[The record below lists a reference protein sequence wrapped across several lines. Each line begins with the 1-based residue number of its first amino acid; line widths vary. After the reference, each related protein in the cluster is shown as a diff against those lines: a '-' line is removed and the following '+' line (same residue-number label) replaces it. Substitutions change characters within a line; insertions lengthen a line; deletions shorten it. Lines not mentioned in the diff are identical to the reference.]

1 MPFGVQI
8 GGAPHDE
15 ATLLR
20 IAIDYQAAHPSWAE
34 APPAPPSGV
43 GQTDHAIGDLVSGQ
57 IPGAGVP

>member
-20 IAIDYQAAHPSWAE
+20 IAIDYQAAHPAWAE
-34 APPAPPSGV
+34 APPAPPSTA
-43 GQTDHAIGDLVSGQ
+43 GQAGAAVGDLVSGLL
-57 IPGAGVP
+57 PGPW